1 MHPDT
6 LIAENR
12 IRISRTLFNEGMR
25 AVEDKHYKKSIKKIL
40 LVLAVLYLLVA
51 VWLLHTGGSLFYL
64 LVESVFLGAMFFW
77 AIVVFPGSR
86 RRRKYKAM
94 APDADC
100 IPERT
105 IKFYQDHLSV
115 TADSGK
121 VTVITYDMVTGWK
134 ESKNLYILNCSNNTG
149 VLISKNG
156 FLSGNF
162 DIIKSRLFCNYS
174 AEHDFR

>member
-12 IRISRTLFNEGMR
+12 IRISRALFNEGMR
-25 AVEDKHYKKSIKKIL
+25 AVEDGHYKQSIKKIIF
-40 LVLAVLYLLVA
+40 VLAVLYLLVA
-51 VWLLHTGGSLFYL
+51 AWLLHTGGSLFYL

-77 AIVVFPGSR
+77 ATVVLPGSR

-94 APDADC
+94 TSDTNNA
-100 IPERT
+100 PERT
-105 IKFYQDHLSV
+105 IKFYQNHLSV

-121 VTVITYDMVTGWK
+121 VTVITYDTVTGWK

-149 VLISKNG
+149 VLISKTR

-162 DIIKSRLFCNYS
+162 DIIKSRLSF
-174 AEHDFR
+174 E